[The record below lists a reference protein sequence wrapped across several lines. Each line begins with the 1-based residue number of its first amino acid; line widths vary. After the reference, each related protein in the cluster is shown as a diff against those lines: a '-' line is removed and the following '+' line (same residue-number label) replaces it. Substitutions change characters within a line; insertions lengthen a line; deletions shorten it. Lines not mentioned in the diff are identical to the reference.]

1 MFLPTLGN
9 QDRFWHVF
17 RRRWVSDHDC
27 EDIMRASQDQLIRP
41 RGRRRALAAGL
52 LAVALAFTSACTDG
66 DGGKPSSWQG
76 GAETPAPKASATISE
91 PAADAKDVP
100 ASTGITFAA
109 KDAQETTVELKDAA
123 GKAVEGKLAA
133 DGKSWLPSGALEY
146 GTSYTA
152 TVTATGDD
160 GRPATATSTFTTMAK
175 PDKQI
180 RVSSFLGD
188 NQQVGVGMPLIV
200 KFSRDIP
207 EDYRDDVQRRMTV
220 TSTPAQEGIW
230 HWVSPTEIRYRP
242 KEFWQANSKVSYRVQ
257 AGGLPMGDG
266 YYGRADLSVD
276 IKIGPKLI
284 MTVDN
289 KTKRM
294 TVTRDG
300 KVIKTI
306 PVSLGKKSTP
316 SSSGTMVVIEKLRK
330 TVFDTFE
337 ELGPEDG
344 YRTKIDFAQRLTWG
358 GEFIHAAPWSEG
370 QQGSVNVSHG
380 CVNVSMAN
388 GDWLFKNTE
397 VGDPI
402 TVKGTE
408 RKLQNGNG
416 WTDWNMS
423 WDEYV
428 KGSALPYDP
437 DAPAAGADDAATPT
451 PTPTA

>member
-1 MFLPTLGN
+1 
-9 QDRFWHVF
+9 
-17 RRRWVSDHDC
+17 
-27 EDIMRASQDQLIRP
+27 MRATQDQLTR
-41 RGRRRALAAGL
+41 RGGRRRVFAAGL
-52 LAVALAFTSACTDG
+52 LAAVLALTTACTDG
-66 DGGKPSSWQG
+66 EGGKSSAWQG
-76 GAETPAPKASATISE
+76 GGESAPKASATITE

-100 ASTGITFAA
+100 ASTGITFTTRDA
-109 KDAQETTVELKDAA
+109 KDTAIELKDSA
-123 GKAVEGKLAA
+123 GAPVEGTLAA
-133 DGKSWLPSGALEY
+133 DGASWLPKAALKY
-146 GTSYTA
+146 GETYTA

-160 GRPATATSTFTTMAK
+160 GKPTQATSTFTTMAK
-175 PDKQI
+175 PGKQVRI
-180 RVSSFLGD
+180 SSFLGD
-188 NQQVGVGMPLIV
+188 DQVVGVGMPLIV
-200 KFSRDIP
+200 KFSRAVP

-242 KEFWQANSKVSYRVQ
+242 KEFWRAGSAISYRVQ
-257 AGGLPMGDG
+257 AGGLPLGDG
-266 YYGRADLSVD
+266 WYGRADLTVD
-276 IKIGPKLI
+276 IKTGPAVI

-289 KTKRM
+289 RTKLM
-294 TVTRDG
+294 TVTKDG

-337 ELGPEDG
+337 ELGPEEG
-344 YRTKIDFAQRLTWG
+344 YRTKIDYAQRLTWG

-380 CVNVSMAN
+380 CVNVSMKN
-388 GDWLFKNTE
+388 GAWLFDNTR

-408 RKLQNGNG
+408 RKLANGNG

-437 DAPAAGADDAATPT
+437 DAAASPAAEATPADGAES
-451 PTPTA
+451 PSAEPTA

>member
-1 MFLPTLGN
+1 
-9 QDRFWHVF
+9 
-17 RRRWVSDHDC
+17 
-27 EDIMRASQDQLIRP
+27 MRADQDKLNRP
-41 RGRRRALAAGL
+41 RGAGPTGRRRVLAAGV
-52 LAVALAFTSACTDG
+52 LAVALAFTAACTDG
-66 DGGKPSSWQG
+66 GGGKPSSWQG
-76 GAETPAPKASATISE
+76 GNETPAPKAAATISE
-91 PAADAKDVP
+91 PQADAKDVP
-100 ASTGITFAA
+100 ASTGIAFTT
-109 KDAQETTVELKDAA
+109 KDAVETTVELKDSA
-123 GKAVEGKLAA
+123 GEAVEGKLAA
-133 DGKSWLPSGALEY
+133 DGKSWLPAGALKY
-146 GTSYTA
+146 GETYTA

-175 PDKQI
+175 PGKQI
-180 RVSSFLGD
+180 RISSFLGD
-188 NQQVGVGMPLIV
+188 GQVVGVGMPLIV
-200 KFSRDIP
+200 KFSRAVP

-242 KEFWQANSKVSYRVQ
+242 KTFWKANSKVSYRVQ

-266 YYGRADLSVD
+266 WYGRADLTVD
-276 IKIGPKLI
+276 IKIGPSLV

-294 TVTRDG
+294 TVTKDG
-300 KVIKTI
+300 KAIKTI
-306 PVSLGKKSTP
+306 LVSLGKKSTP

-337 ELGPEDG
+337 ELGPEEG
-344 YRTKIDFAQRLTWG
+344 YRTKIDYAQRLTWG

-380 CVNVSMAN
+380 CVNVSMAD
-388 GDWLFKNTE
+388 GAWLFANTRI
-397 VGDPI
+397 GDPI

-428 KGSALPYDP
+428 EGSALPYEPPAEPGAESTADP
-437 DAPAAGADDAATPT
+437 DTTASATAGPT
-451 PTPTA
+451 G

>member
-1 MFLPTLGN
+1 
-9 QDRFWHVF
+9 
-17 RRRWVSDHDC
+17 
-27 EDIMRASQDQLIRP
+27 MRASQDQLIRP
-41 RGRRRALAAGL
+41 RGRRRVLAAGL

-76 GAETPAPKASATISE
+76 GAETPAPKASATIAE

-100 ASTGITFAA
+100 ASTGITFTT
-109 KDAQETTVELKDAA
+109 KDAEETAVELKDAA

-200 KFSRDIP
+200 RFSRDIP

-230 HWVSPTEIRYRP
+230 HWVSPTEVRYRP
-242 KEFWQANSKVSYRVQ
+242 KEFWKANSKVSYRVQ
-257 AGGLPMGDG
+257 AGGLPMGNG

-276 IKIGPKLI
+276 IKIGPKLL

-337 ELGPEDG
+337 ELGPEEG

-408 RKLQNGNG
+408 RRLQNGNG

-437 DAPAAGADDAATPT
+437 DAPTAGADDAATPT

>member
-1 MFLPTLGN
+1 
-9 QDRFWHVF
+9 
-17 RRRWVSDHDC
+17 
-27 EDIMRASQDQLIRP
+27 MRASQDRLIRGG
-41 RGRRRALAAGL
+41 GRRRVFAAGL

-66 DGGKPSSWQG
+66 DGGKPSSWHG
-76 GAETPAPKASATISE
+76 GGETPAPKAAATISE

-100 ASTGITFAA
+100 ASTGITFTT

-123 GKAVEGKLAA
+123 GKAVEGTLAA
-133 DGKSWLPSGALEY
+133 DGKSWLPAGALAY
-146 GTSYTA
+146 GTAYTA

-175 PDKQI
+175 PGNQV
-180 RVSSFLGD
+180 RVTSFLGD
-188 NQQVGVGMPLIV
+188 NQVVGVGMPLIV
-200 KFSRDIP
+200 KFSRGIP

-230 HWVSPTEIRYRP
+230 HWVSPTEVRYRP
-242 KEFWQANSKVSYRVQ
+242 KEFWKTDSKVSYRVQ

-266 YYGRADLSVD
+266 WYGRADLSVD
-276 IKIGPKLI
+276 IKIGPAVV

-294 TVTRDG
+294 TVTRNG
-300 KVIKTI
+300 SVIKTI

-337 ELGPEDG
+337 ELGPEEG

-370 QQGSVNVSHG
+370 QQGTTNVSHG

-388 GDWLFKNTE
+388 GDWLFKNTQI
-397 VGDPI
+397 GDPI

-428 KGSALPYDP
+428 KGSALPYEPPADP
-437 DAPAAGADDAATPT
+437 DTTPTTPDGATPSATPT
-451 PTPTA
+451 A